1 MLYIL
6 YCTVPS
12 VCTGKESHARVLG
25 QPNENDKGYLSIR
38 YGKLV
43 TALQKRLF
51 KNHAHFYRLTILC
64 SFICLN
70 IATPI
75 ALTKSAFLN
84 YPKIM
89 AKSSTGNV
97 IECLYWATAIVA
109 LTFNIFYT
117 VSSIRYQFFFN
128 IPRITSCIVHF
139 VNHTCDIP
147 SDTSVYQDEVH
158 TLVAKVT
165 IIPPTVFIKLLA
177 SIYTVKTH
185 FATQKRRCHSWNHYL
200 LRTFHVLTLW
210 SILMALQLFAM
221 VAIPITG
228 LLIIWPQMTIFCIL
242 CFVTSLCGLIFT
254 ASYLLH
260 HCQQSR
266 RRLWCHPKHFG
277 MKFIHLVLI
286 VALLGLLITLL
297 VLYELM
303 LKMQVHIET
312 GIKGILL
319 SLLPSF
325 PLSALGRYLKRRSQ
339 KKAGNTSMDKH

>member
-1 MLYIL
+1 
-6 YCTVPS
+6 
-12 VCTGKESHARVLG
+12 
-25 QPNENDKGYLSIR
+25 
-38 YGKLV
+38 
-43 TALQKRLF
+43 
-51 KNHAHFYRLTILC
+51 
-64 SFICLN
+64 
-70 IATPI
+70 
-75 ALTKSAFLN
+75 
-84 YPKIM
+84 M

-109 LTFNIFYT
+109 LPFNIFYT

-147 SDTSVYQDEVH
+147 PDTSVYQDEVVA
-158 TLVAKVT
+158 LVAKVT
-165 IIPPTVFIKLLA
+165 IIPLAVFIELLA
-177 SIYTVKTH
+177 SIYAVKTH
-185 FATQKRRCHSWNHYL
+185 FTTPRRRCHSWKHCL
-200 LRTFHVLTLW
+200 LQAFHVLALW

-221 VAIPITG
+221 IAIPISG
-228 LLIIWPQMTIFCIL
+228 LLIIRPQMTIFCIL

-254 ASYLLH
+254 APYLLY
-260 HCQQSR
+260 HCQRPR

-303 LKMQVHIET
+303 LKIQVHIET

-325 PLSALGRYLKRRSQ
+325 PLSALGWYLKRRSQ
-339 KKAGNTSMDKH
+339 KKAGKTSNGQTLEQTTEEQQSINNMSEYSRDEEPLPL